1 MKTLGII
8 GGMGPMATADLF
20 MKIISLTDSKRDQD
34 HIHIIID
41 NKPNIPDRTSFIQ
54 GTGESPQKCL
64 IESAKMLEKAKAD
77 FLIMAC
83 NTAHYFYDAVK
94 KEVNIPFLSMID
106 EAAKYVMG
114 EKKVALMATKGTYKG
129 QVYSDVF
136 NNYGI
141 DVFDPEDFI
150 KEIINKII
158 YDYKEGRVIEQ
169 KETDSI
175 ISYFDDNN
183 IKKIILGCTE
193 LPIIF
198 NGYDD
203 QSRLIDPSKI
213 LALAAVAYAK
223 K

>member
-20 MKIISLTDSKRDQD
+20 MKIISLTKSGRDQD

-41 NKPNIPDRTSFIQ
+41 NKPSIPDRTSFIL
-54 GTGESPQKCL
+54 GAGDNPEKDL
-64 IESAKMLEKAKAD
+64 IESAKMLEKSGAH
-77 FLIMAC
+77 FLAMAC
-83 NTAHYFYDAVK
+83 NTAHYFYDAIR
-94 KEVNIPFLSMID
+94 KEVNIPFLSMVD
-106 EAAKYVMG
+106 ETAKSIIG

-129 QVYSDVF
+129 EIYSKVF
-136 NNYGI
+136 KTYGI
-141 DVFDPEDFI
+141 DVFEPEDFI
-150 KEIINKII
+150 KDIINKII
-158 YDYKEGRVIEQ
+158 YDYKAGRAIEQ
-169 KETDSI
+169 KEIDAI

-198 NGYDD
+198 ENYHN

-213 LALAAVAYAK
+213 LALAVTVYAK